1 MATRALPQLKI
12 QIGNTMNWLFRWLS
26 NKIDRANEK
35 VPADDWRGG
44 LNKLSSSVSV
54 REDRLNS
61 DGMLFR
67 IHRASG
73 GMIVEHTHYD
83 RKTDENHNSI
93 HIITDGQDL
102 GEQLAKIITIET
114 LRR

>member
-1 MATRALPQLKI
+1 MATGALSLFKI
-12 QIGNTMNWLFRWLS
+12 QIGNFMNWLFRWLGR
-26 NKIDRANEK
+26 KIDRSNEK
-35 VPADDWRGG
+35 VPADVWRND
-44 LNKLSSSVSV
+44 LSKLSSASAV

-61 DGMLFR
+61 DGMSFR

-93 HIITDGQDL
+93 HIITDDQDL
-102 GEQLAKIITIET
+102 GEQLAKIFTIEM

>member
-1 MATRALPQLKI
+1 
-12 QIGNTMNWLFRWLS
+12 MNWLFRWLS
-26 NKIDRANEK
+26 RKIDRANEK
-35 VPADDWRGG
+35 VPADTWSAR
-44 LNKLSSSVSV
+44 LSTLSSASI

-61 DGMLFR
+61 DGMSFK

-73 GMIVEHTHYD
+73 GMIVEHNHYD

-93 HIITDGQDL
+93 HIITDDQDL
-102 GEQLAKIITIET
+102 GEQLAKIITIEM

>member
-1 MATRALPQLKI
+1 
-12 QIGNTMNWLFRWLS
+12 MNWLFRWLS
-26 NKIDRANEK
+26 RKIDRANQK
-35 VPADDWRGG
+35 VTDPWRGSQ
-44 LNKLSSSVSV
+44 LASSVSV

-61 DGMLFR
+61 DGMSFR

-73 GMIVEHTHYD
+73 GMVVEHNHYD
-83 RKTDENHNSI
+83 RKTDENYNSI
-93 HIITDGQDL
+93 HIITDDQDL

>member
-1 MATRALPQLKI
+1 
-12 QIGNTMNWLFRWLS
+12 MNWLFRWLS
-26 NKIDRANEK
+26 RRIDQAEK
-35 VPADDWRGG
+35 VPDPWRGA
-44 LNKLSSSVSV
+44 LSKLSSASASV

-61 DGMLFR
+61 DGMSFR

-93 HIITDGQDL
+93 HIVTDDQDL
-102 GEQLAKIITIET
+102 GEQLSKIITIEM

>member
-1 MATRALPQLKI
+1 
-12 QIGNTMNWLFRWLS
+12 MNWLFRWLS
-26 NKIDRANEK
+26 RKIDKANEK
-35 VPADDWRGG
+35 VPADDWRGQQFS
-44 LNKLSSSVSV
+44 KLASSASI

-61 DGMLFR
+61 DGMSFR

-93 HIITDGQDL
+93 HIITDDQDL
-102 GEQLAKIITIET
+102 GEQLAKIITIEM